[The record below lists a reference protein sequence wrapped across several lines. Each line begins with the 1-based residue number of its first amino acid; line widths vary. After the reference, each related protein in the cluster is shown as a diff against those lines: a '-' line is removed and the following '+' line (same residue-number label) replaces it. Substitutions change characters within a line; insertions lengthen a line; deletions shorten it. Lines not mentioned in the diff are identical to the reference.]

1 MRGKFMVKDDDY
13 PYFLDLLHEYLFTQ
27 QRRPLNLVEQR
38 RCDLQ
43 TPILIDL
50 DFKYP
55 IERAI
60 QRQFEISHVHA
71 FLHEYVSNL
80 THFYDLSDHRPLRF
94 FITMRPAPYED
105 KKMSA
110 LQRAIKD
117 GVHIQC
123 PDLVL
128 TSEHQQ
134 VLRHRSL
141 ELKQL
146 ASAFQNTGY
155 INAEKDIFDEAI
167 VKKNGWFFYGESKPD
182 IPAYSVVSV
191 YVYDPRTQ
199 TFEEEDASQYSTRAL
214 VELLSIRYQVRI
226 TPLTMEEKT
235 QEEWKERLDYCCGR
249 KVVTAVEES
258 EPEPV
263 GSSAPPSR
271 GTEQYVQDRVDL
283 ARQLARECL
292 SADRVSSYQGWMEVG
307 WCLHNIDESDEMFQ
321 VWMDVSAKSPKAGE
335 NNTAALLRDWKRGWS
350 RSSSERCFTIR
361 SLHMWAKADSPKRY
375 RQIMNTSFV
384 NFVESEV
391 DATHTHIARLMKRMY
406 EHSYCASVD
415 SRKVEWY
422 EFTGCYWKK
431 LPQGIEL
438 RNKMTSD
445 VADVIIEARRTIRD
459 RLIQANMDH
468 AFVESRM
475 KKMIKIEQSLYQSG
489 FKDAVMKDCV
499 GIFYE
504 EDFALKL
511 NANPYL
517 IGFTNGVLDLHAVRK
532 KAASAASDGGNEFY
546 VQFRKAEPSDFVTFL
561 AGRYATKNCE
571 PMEYI
576 EYDPHDPEQART
588 HREIDDFMEKVFP
601 RPELRQYMWRKL
613 ASCLE
618 GSNKEQTY
626 ETWIGVGGNGKSKL
640 VDLMS
645 MVLGDYA
652 SSLQS
657 TAMTRKRPD
666 SGAANP
672 DIMAIRNKR
681 FIYMAE
687 PDDREP
693 LNTSRM
699 KQFTGEDDVEA
710 RGLFEDQTKFKITG
724 KIFMLCNA
732 FPAIHTM
739 DRGTWRRVRAIPFES
754 KFVDPETE
762 EVKPAENIYARD
774 NELDAKLQRWRTLF
788 MSRLVHIYRTQYLP
802 HGLGKVPSI
811 VTQESNKYQESFDS
825 LAKFIHARIR
835 EVKMGGH
842 TAIMADLW
850 LSYRSWFGENAGSG
864 RKLTQTE
871 LYKRLSDKYGEPS
884 DKLTFKQMIVFQSDA
899 EVDAYEKEIMD
910 AKAGPKEG
918 MESRMEIKGL

>member
-1 MRGKFMVKDDDY
+1 
-13 PYFLDLLHEYLFTQ
+13 
-27 QRRPLNLVEQR
+27 
-38 RCDLQ
+38 
-43 TPILIDL
+43 
-50 DFKYP
+50 
-55 IERAI
+55 
-60 QRQFEISHVHA
+60 
-71 FLHEYVSNL
+71 
-80 THFYDLSDHRPLRF
+80 
-94 FITMRPAPYED
+94 
-105 KKMSA
+105 
-110 LQRAIKD
+110 
-117 GVHIQC
+117 
-123 PDLVL
+123 
-128 TSEHQQ
+128 
-134 VLRHRSL
+134 
-141 ELKQL
+141 
-146 ASAFQNTGY
+146 
-155 INAEKDIFDEAI
+155 
-167 VKKNGWFFYGESKPD
+167 
-182 IPAYSVVSV
+182 
-191 YVYDPRTQ
+191 
-199 TFEEEDASQYSTRAL
+199 
-214 VELLSIRYQVRI
+214 
-226 TPLTMEEKT
+226 
-235 QEEWKERLDYCCGR
+235 
-249 KVVTAVEES
+249 
-258 EPEPV
+258 
-263 GSSAPPSR
+263 
-271 GTEQYVQDRVDL
+271 
-283 ARQLARECL
+283 
-292 SADRVSSYQGWMEVG
+292 
-307 WCLHNIDESDEMFQ
+307 
-321 VWMDVSAKSPKAGE
+321 
-335 NNTAALLRDWKRGWS
+335 
-350 RSSSERCFTIR
+350 
-361 SLHMWAKADSPKRY
+361 
-375 RQIMNTSFV
+375 MNTSFV

-532 KAASAASDGGNEFY
+532 KAASSAAEGANEFY

-561 AGRYATKNCE
+561 AGRYATKNCD
-571 PMEYI
+571 PIEYI
-576 EYDPHDPEQART
+576 EYDPRDPEQART
-588 HREIDDFMEKVFP
+588 YREIDDFMEKVFP
-601 RPELRQYMWRKL
+601 RAELRQYMWRKL

-626 ETWIGVGGNGKSKL
+626 DTWIGVGGNGKSKL

-710 RGLFEDQTKFKITG
+710 RGLFEDVFALLPLSPSLWILRRRRSSPRRTSTPATMSWMRNCSGGGRYLCHAWFTSTARSICITDSERSPRLSHRNPTS
-724 KIFMLCNA
+724 IRSRLIPWRSSFMPVFVKSRWEVTQQSWPICGC
-732 FPAIHTM
+732 PT
-739 DRGTWRRVRAIPFES
+739 DRGSEKMRGRVG
-754 KFVDPETE
+754 
-762 EVKPAENIYARD
+762 N
-774 NELDAKLQRWRTLF
+774 
-788 MSRLVHIYRTQYLP
+788 
-802 HGLGKVPSI
+802 
-811 VTQESNKYQESFDS
+811 
-825 LAKFIHARIR
+825 
-835 EVKMGGH
+835 
-842 TAIMADLW
+842 
-850 LSYRSWFGENAGSG
+850 
-864 RKLTQTE
+864 
-871 LYKRLSDKYGEPS
+871 
-884 DKLTFKQMIVFQSDA
+884 
-899 EVDAYEKEIMD
+899 
-910 AKAGPKEG
+910 
-918 MESRMEIKGL
+918 